1 MKNKPWMV
9 TSGNVWVPGGGKSP
23 MYNLLLWDQG
33 PHNVLGAERQE
44 QLALPGGLE
53 KTL

>member
-9 TSGNVWVPGGGKSP
+9 TSRNVWVPGGGGSH

-33 PHNVLGAERQE
+33 THILGAKRQE

-53 KTL
+53 ETL